1 MLPLAARLAR
11 PWSMARPLSKLPYVP
26 PEIRRALKVQR
37 INTCDQLLAAAAK
50 VDDRAALALAARVE
64 LDGLTELVCRADL
77 ARVRGTGFVFSHML
91 MQLGVT
97 DVALLAEQDP
107 FTLHQRLQ
115 QHNAVTRTAR
125 RSPTR
130 AEVQEWVE
138 QARNLP
144 RLVTF
149 ASQHPLSLTKRTQT
163 SGAR

>member
-1 MLPLAARLAR
+1 MVRPLA
-11 PWSMARPLSKLPYVP
+11 KLPYVP

-50 VDDRAALALAARVE
+50 VDDRATLALAARVD

-97 DVALLAEQDP
+97 DVALLGEQDAVK
-107 FTLHQRLQ
+107 LHGRLQ
-115 QHNAVTRTAR
+115 QHNAATRTSR

-144 RLVTF
+144 SLVTF
-149 ASQHPLSLTKRTQT
+149 ASRRPLSLSKRIQT
-163 SGAR
+163 ADAR